1 MDIFQTLSTSN
12 FSNYTTNYFRSF
24 SDFIYSHKII
34 NGSFLNILCCNIRSV
49 NSNLDELLLF
59 LENDK
64 KNMLLDII
72 ILTETW
78 HDVNCCNIS
87 ICDYNTY
94 FTKIKRN
101 QNDGIIVLYKKNL
114 CIHFFEF
121 DCNEANIVKLKINI
135 SNNPITF
142 LYI

>member
-1 MDIFQTLSTSN
+1 MLSTSN

-24 SDFIYSHKII
+24 SDFIYCHKII
-34 NGSFLNILCCNIRSV
+34 NGFFLNVLCCNIRSV

-64 KNMLLDII
+64 KNLLLDII
-72 ILTETW
+72 ILTKTW

-87 ICDYNTY
+87 IRDYNTY

-101 QNDGIIVLYKKNL
+101 QNDRIIVLYKKNL
-114 CIHFFEF
+114 
-121 DCNEANIVKLKINI
+121 IVMKLILL
-135 SNNPITF
+135 S
-142 LYI
+142 

>member
-49 NSNLDELLLF
+49 NSDLDELLLF

-72 ILTETW
+72 ILTET
-78 HDVNCCNIS
+78 VVIYLYVIIILILLKSKRRNNC
-87 ICDYNTY
+87 
-94 FTKIKRN
+94 F
-101 QNDGIIVLYKKNL
+101 V
-114 CIHFFEF
+114 
-121 DCNEANIVKLKINI
+121 
-135 SNNPITF
+135 
-142 LYI
+142 

>member
-1 MDIFQTLSTSN
+1 MDIFQSLSTSN
-12 FSNYTTNYFRSF
+12 FSNYTTNYFCSF

-34 NGSFLNILCCNIRSV
+34 NGFFLNVLCCNIRSV

-87 ICDYNTY
+87 IRDYNTY

-101 QNDGIIVLYKKNL
+101 QNDGIIVLYKKNV
-114 CIHFFEF
+114 CIQFFEF
-121 DCNEANIVKLKINI
+121 D
-135 SNNPITF
+135 
-142 LYI
+142 

>member
-12 FSNYTTNYFRSF
+12 FSNNFRSF
-24 SDFIYSHKII
+24 SEFIYSYKII
-34 NGSFLNILCCNIRSV
+34 NGFFLNVLCCNIRSV

-78 HDVNCCNIS
+78 HDVHP
-87 ICDYNTY
+87 T
-94 FTKIKRN
+94 
-101 QNDGIIVLYKKNL
+101 QN
-114 CIHFFEF
+114 
-121 DCNEANIVKLKINI
+121 
-135 SNNPITF
+135 
-142 LYI
+142 